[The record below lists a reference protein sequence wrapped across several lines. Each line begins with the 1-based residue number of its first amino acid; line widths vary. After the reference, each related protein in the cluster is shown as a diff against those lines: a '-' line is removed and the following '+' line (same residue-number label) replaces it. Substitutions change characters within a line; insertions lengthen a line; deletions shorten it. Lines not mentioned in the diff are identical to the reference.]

1 MIDSRRNPNPTGPA
15 IKKPSSSGPRCA
27 MERAIRTIVSR
38 STGSR
43 RWKLN
48 WPAMPHIV
56 LVQRSEVRGQKSEV
70 RGQKSTLT
78 SNSNEYLRVIM
89 QIKSAKDLTV
99 YKRAYELA
107 MEIFHAS
114 KHFPAEE
121 RYSLTD
127 QLRRSS
133 RSVWS
138 NLREAWAK
146 RRYEAHFVS
155 KLTDSDGENGETD
168 TWLDLARDCG
178 YVSKEDHAFFVEQ
191 CQEVGAMLGS
201 MINNPSSFI
210 LTPTSD
216 R

>member
-1 MIDSRRNPNPTGPA
+1 MKI
-15 IKKPSSSGPRCA
+15 
-27 MERAIRTIVSR
+27 
-38 STGSR
+38 
-43 RWKLN
+43 
-48 WPAMPHIV
+48 
-56 LVQRSEVRGQKSEV
+56 
-70 RGQKSTLT
+70 
-78 SNSNEYLRVIM
+78 IM

-121 RYSLTD
+121 RFSLTD

-133 RSVWS
+133 RSVCS

-155 KLTDSDGENGETD
+155 KLTDSDGENGETE
-168 TWLDLARDCG
+168 TWLDFAYDCRYLPKRDYELFTEKCR
-178 YVSKEDHAFFVEQ
+178 
-191 CQEVGAMLGS
+191 EVGTMLGS
-201 MINNPSSFI
+201 IINNPSSFI
-210 LTPTSD
+210 LKSSSSD